1 MPALKRNVVVSY
13 LAGVLF
19 SVGWWMLFDANAQSN
34 LRNFEDGKVTGVQY
48 VPGIFAT
55 LAMIMYPLWLRYF
68 ETQHLG

>member
-1 MPALKRNVVVSY
+1 
-13 LAGVLF
+13 
-19 SVGWWMLFDANAQSN
+19 MLFDANAQSN